1 MFAIENVKNIN
12 RNSFPELKSCD
23 IKRTI
28 ELENK
33 PDTFEK
39 KKIDKSANGKFD
51 VSECIKNFAKGV
63 LSPITAV
70 VKHPLITAGTVAV
83 TAAACTLVPVLGPI
97 MAVGFGTLSVFQ
109 LGKGVVNVVKY
120 CKNGEY
126 DNAEK
131 SFNEVG
137 QGTVG
142 VAMGV
147 AGIKQSA
154 KVAKEAK
161 LMSELGTTSLDSTQK
176 AQIAQEVKNGT
187 RLDALKEVGSL
198 FTAKSGLKAVGK
210 QFKPNNIAARGKEAL
225 KFLFNKEK
233 VTKVKKEKMPFS
245 ETTEG
250 KRRAAMTTEEIE
262 VEVKALYKEACDEYG
277 ISEELRPK
285 IEVYSDPTNIET
297 GGGYSSNQHK
307 ITINADAYKAGHFD
321 LPDVIKHETTHAGEA
336 ILRQS
341 LPQEEKEKI
350 LVEYL
355 LDKINNGDKK
365 EVLTGE
371 KDLFIGMEK
380 IETPKMNSQMKADF
394 SKLAQDKLYNL
405 SKYTDDDYVK
415 MVKPLVESNPDFI
428 QQYGSTDEAITALS
442 KYAQNHHFRYDL
454 GINNSS
460 GFNTSNIDTSLLREL
475 TPEEKIAAIKSF
487 KEGIDCLESNVCGQ
501 GFLGDFEQYQFTP
514 EEVLCQQK
522 GNNFEI
528 KNLNKQL
535 ENLRSK
541 PNYDLAE
548 EARLLDQIKKSEL
561 TIEYKTLGE
570 EMYKLK
576 IESINNPENT
586 ELASKVEMMKEQLTS
601 LNNQIETIQGELTMC
616 ERTSLYLSGKLIDS
630 ANYGYNYST
639 CQVNVRP
646 EMGASHNIPISTTNA
661 ADIIAD
667 NIEKK

>member
-1 MFAIENVKNIN
+1 MLAIENVKNIN
-12 RNSFPELKSCD
+12 RNSFPELKPCD
-23 IKRTI
+23 TSRRIN
-28 ELENK
+28 LENK

-39 KKIDKSANGKFD
+39 KKEDKSANGKFD

-70 VKHPLITAGTVAV
+70 VKHPLITVGTVAV

-97 MAVGFGTLSVFQ
+97 MAVGFGALSVFQ

-137 QGTVG
+137 QGAVG

-161 LMSELGTTSLDSTQK
+161 LMSELGTTSLDSAQK

-198 FTAKSGLKAVGK
+198 FTTKSGLKAVGK
-210 QFKPNNIAARGKEAL
+210 QFKPSNIAARGKEAL
-225 KFLFNKEK
+225 KFLFNKEE

-262 VEVKALYKEACDEYG
+262 AEVRALYKEVCDEYG
-277 ISEELRPK
+277 IPEELRPEIK
-285 IEVYSDPTNIET
+285 VINADMKKGGVYSP
-297 GGGYSSNQHK
+297 SQHT
-307 ITINADAYKAGHFD
+307 ITINENSYREGVFD
-321 LPDVIKHETTHAGEA
+321 LPDVIKHETTHAREA
-336 ILRQS
+336 ILRQR
-341 LPQEEKEKI
+341 LPQEDKER
-350 LVEYL
+350 LAVEYL
-355 LDKINNGDKK
+355 LDKIQN
-365 EVLTGE
+365 GE
-371 KDLFIGMEK
+371 KENIVTDASFIGTNTTK
-380 IETPKMNSQMKADF
+380 PPKLNSQMKADF
-394 SKLAQDKLYNL
+394 SKLAQEKLYTTTQYSENDL
-405 SKYTDDDYVK
+405 MA
-415 MVKPLVESNPDFI
+415 MVKPLVEANPEFVQGFDSADDAV
-428 QQYGSTDEAITALS
+428 QAMTN
-442 KYAQNHHFRYDL
+442 YAKSHNFRYNIAL
-454 GINNSS
+454 NQSS
-460 GFNTSNIDTSLLREL
+460 GFNTANIDTGFLTEL
-475 TPEEKIAAIKSF
+475 SEEEKILAIKSF
-487 KEGIDCLESNVCGQ
+487 KSGVDCIESNATNGTFM
-501 GFLGDFEQYQFTP
+501 GIGGDFNQYQFTP

-528 KNLNKQL
+528 QKLNGQL
-535 ENLRSK
+535 ESLRSK

-561 TIEYKTLGE
+561 TIEYKTKGQK
-570 EMYKLK
+570 MYELYTRLLHDPNNKELAEAVKLAK
-576 IESINNPENT
+576 T
-586 ELASKVEMMKEQLTS
+586 ELEGIQKEINSISVLQCDD
-601 LNNQIETIQGELTMC
+601 IMGF
-616 ERTSLYLSGKLIDS
+616 S
-630 ANYGYNYST
+630 AHVQALEYST
-639 CQVNVRP
+639 KQVKVRP

-661 ADIIAD
+661 ADIVAD